1 MQPSLSYS
9 PWMKVKPFIIIKV
22 KVIVYHTDVNKL
34 NLTIQTF
41 HFCTLY
47 FYKTLYQVSMA
58 TDFKESI
65 STFDPLIITKT
76 GT

>member
-1 MQPSLSYS
+1 
-9 PWMKVKPFIIIKV
+9 MKVKPFIIIKV

-41 HFCTLY
+41 RFCTLY